1 MDDTARPSS
10 TPEAGTLA
18 RSRLYQLLSV
28 IFLYPTIDLFESL
41 VHGKYLLEFSEA
53 LKASPHRG
61 SRLETEFLENVE
73 DIRESVSALSFE
85 DYEVEFTG
93 TFEVGAPGPPCPPSE
108 GLYRKAPARQSIM
121 LQISEFYKHFGLE
134 MDQHEGKRE
143 LPDHI
148 TAELEFM
155 HFLTFKEDQAREAG
169 DKELLTGYLLAQN
182 DFLQRHPLQ
191 WISSFSDKLAEVSQG
206 TVPSIFAELTEL
218 FLYQEWDLVA
228 GYLMEM
234 GVDTKPLHVPS
245 ERPVEKII
253 PADDPIGEV
262 PGCNGCAG
270 VPPD

>member
-1 MDDTARPSS
+1 MDDTTLSS
-10 TPEAGTLA
+10 ADPKSGALA
-18 RSRLYQLLSV
+18 RSRLYQLLSA
-28 IFLYPTIDLFESL
+28 IFRYPTNDLFESM
-41 VHGKYLLEFSEA
+41 VRGAYLSEFSDA
-53 LKASPHRG
+53 LRMSPHHG
-61 SRLETEFLENVE
+61 SALETEFLEKVE
-73 DIRESVSALSFE
+73 EIRESLSTMSFE

-134 MDQHEGKRE
+134 MDQHGGKRE

-148 TAELEFM
+148 SAELEFL
-155 HFLTFKEDQAREAG
+155 HFLTFKEAQAREAD
-169 DKELLTGYLLAQN
+169 DKELLTGYMLAQN

-191 WISSFSDKLAEVSQG
+191 WISSFADKLE
-206 TVPSIFAELTEL
+206 TVNPGIAPSLFAEFTEL
-218 FLYQEWDLVA
+218 FLYEEWDLVT
-228 GYLMEM
+228 GYLMDL
-234 GVDTKPLHVPS
+234 GVDTSPLHVPS

-262 PGCNGCAG
+262 PGCDGCAG